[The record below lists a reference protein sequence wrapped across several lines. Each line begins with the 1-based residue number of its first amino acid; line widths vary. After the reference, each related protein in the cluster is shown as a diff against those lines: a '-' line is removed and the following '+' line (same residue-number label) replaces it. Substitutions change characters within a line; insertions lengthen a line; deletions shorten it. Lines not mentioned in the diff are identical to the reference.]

1 MKGQGAITDFERSL
15 IARAAGGDLAKLTQK
30 EVLGLLGALEKVS
43 QKKITTHKTN
53 LERLRKRP
61 DTSNLADFY
70 ELEAPQP
77 KLKFNPATG
86 KVE

>member
-1 MKGQGAITDFERSL
+1 
-15 IARAAGGDLAKLTQK
+15 
-30 EVLGLLGALEKVS
+30 VS

-61 DTSNLADFY
+61 DTSGLADFY
-70 ELEAPQP
+70 ELEAPPQ